1 MKPRPEGSNSEALA
15 TSPCGSLVL
24 TFSSGK
30 SSLIGSTGEGIA
42 LV

>member
-1 MKPRPEGSNSEALA
+1 MKPRAEGSNPEALA

-24 TFSSGK
+24 TFSSEG

-42 LV
+42 LM